1 MNLLAQ
7 AQELARCF
15 NEDEAV
21 QQDFEQRRA
30 CRALLGSPAPLSEA
44 ILVELDWIEALA
56 TCRQTQAVGRFAF

>member
-7 AQELARCF
+7 AQELARHF

-30 CRALLGSPAPLSEA
+30 CRALLGRPAPLSAA
-44 ILVELDWIEALA
+44 ILDELDWIEALA
-56 TCRQTQAVGRFAF
+56 TCRQTQAIGHFVF